1 MSLKHKVLSGLMAAA
16 LSASL
21 LACSSAPAPAASSAP
36 ASSLP
41 SVSQQTETPSYA
53 YHRSPLIG
61 IAGRRS
67 LSADGDAQLCLSAG
81 NGAEHTLWHSGRIF

>member
-21 LACSSAPAPAASSAP
+21 LACSF
-36 ASSLP
+36 LC
-41 SVSQQTETPSYA
+41 TCLLTP
-53 YHRSPLIG
+53 L
-61 IAGRRS
+61 S

>member
-41 SVSQQTETPSYA
+41 SVSQ
-53 YHRSPLIG
+53 
-61 IAGRRS
+61 
-67 LSADGDAQLCLSAG
+67 

>member
-41 SVSQQTETPSYA
+41 SVSQQTETPRYA
-53 YHRSPLIG
+53 YQRG
-61 IAGRRS
+61 TVQNTR
-67 LSADGDAQLCLSAG
+67 
-81 NGAEHTLWHSGRIF
+81 